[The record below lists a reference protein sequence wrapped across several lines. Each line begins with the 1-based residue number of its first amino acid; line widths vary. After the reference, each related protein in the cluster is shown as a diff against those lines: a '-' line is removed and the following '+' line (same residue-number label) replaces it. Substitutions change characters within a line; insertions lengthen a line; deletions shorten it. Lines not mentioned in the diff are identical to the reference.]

1 MNKINIKHNSLD
13 PHIKSNNSLKPPPPN
28 FITSL
33 GAFIFYILVILIIIP
48 ILLIKS
54 NKKQFLLLYYPNVD
68 LFATLLSF
76 NGGLPGNQFQNL
88 YTNEPDTRFSQISTL
103 FINYIAL
110 LGVTFLIAKHTLDKK
125 NIYKGWSI
133 GFVILFTTYIFPS
146 FFLQNTLDYIY
157 YNLFS
162 KNKNIKSYYQEYDL
176 VSIKQRYIKYIPT
189 LIIGILIVYG
199 LIILELRI
207 LKNFKILRTEVTKRL
222 IKYIKEK
229 DLSRSNKINLDSR
242 LKKLINE
249 DEVTYFTIQ
258 KEMNK
263 HYL

>member
-68 LFATLLSF
+68 LIATLLSF
-76 NGGLPGNQFQNL
+76 NGGFLPGNQFQNL

-103 FINYIAL
+103 FINYMAL

-162 KNKNIKSYYQEYDL
+162 KKKYIKSYYQEYDL

-199 LIILELRI
+199 LIILELHI
-207 LKNFKILRTEVTKRL
+207 LKNYDKFFENLSHNILKFL
-222 IKYIKEK
+222 KYYERK
-229 DLSRSNKINLDSR
+229 
-242 LKKLINE
+242 
-249 DEVTYFTIQ
+249 
-258 KEMNK
+258 
-263 HYL
+263 